1 MKKWWLLLCM
11 SVALAFGACVPTDNG
26 SSGGG
31 NDGVHIHADAN
42 SDGACD
48 GCVAKI
54 NTVIDF
60 YSINDLHGKF
70 DDTYANCGVDEMST
84 YLRGAQYTNPNT
96 IILSAGDMWQ
106 GSAESNFTKGAI
118 VTEWMNDL
126 GFVGMAMGNHEYDWG
141 ESFIESNAALADFP
155 FLAINIYDRAT
166 NERVDY
172 CQPSVTVEVSGVQI
186 GIIGAIGDCYSSIS
200 PDKVQDIYFKT
211 GADLTSLVKAES
223 AKLRQEGAE
232 MIVYVLHDS
241 FLDEG
246 HYDSALSNGYV
257 DLVFEGH
264 THQQVKRQ
272 DSHGVWHLQAG
283 GDNKNGLSHA
293 RVTLNILTDKVTVN
307 KAEIV
312 SHSTYANNYD
322 DEIVDELLN
331 KYADDLQ
338 KVNEVLGN
346 NDTYRDDDALT
357 AFAAQTMYEHG
368 EARWGD
374 DPRYAGKI
382 VLGGGYLNVRY
393 PYYLPAKDVTYG
405 DLYSLFTFDNPIV
418 LCSVS
423 GYRLKRQFIN
433 STNYV
438 MYYGEDGLQIKNNV
452 VDNETYYVVV
462 DTYCALFD
470 FAGMGYLNIVDYY
483 DEEKQ
488 VFTRD
493 LLAEFIKDGGMTSE
507 IADEYTSILDLL
519 AIGEDLPLGGETTE
533 RYRVKGRVVDIE
545 NNSKGILTIA
555 DDDNNELYIYRI
567 NNFSS
572 LDIKPGVGDTIVLEG
587 KILKYFGAYQTII
600 EMKDATLCEVITGSG
615 GGSTAGEYKLTLS
628 SGFGGSDISKYD
640 TGNYG
645 EYTVS
650 GIELEY
656 YRAYRSGDCS
666 IACLLPNLNGENDG
680 TMYGTIY
687 NVDPI
692 YGIYSI
698 TITYKSA
705 TAATLYTGDDRVSQM
720 TAYTLTGG
728 TSFQTLTFTV
738 DSDNFF
744 KIDTGDSVLHLQA
757 LEISYTNQ
765 VVSYNTVKQNAG
777 ANQVRLNPTVYQG
790 TLVAGQSQVSVPI
803 SVSYQNGNLEILETR
818 TYTYYTLEYVESHP
832 SVKSAAAM
840 LDPMDVAAY
849 YTAFKQFPANYAAKN
864 FDGNDFSNVRAVFG
878 NDTRYVS
885 KYSRTNGYAQYV
897 PYKSGQNVYYEFDIG
912 LQSSYWEDGE
922 RGVGR
927 VVAWESGWNVSTY
940 ANAPVCVYTDDH
952 YATFQEY
959 LNTGEFGTRF
969 DAERDLTYFKWSAP
983 ETVSA
988 Q

>member
-1 MKKWWLLLCM
+1 MKKWLLLVCI
-11 SVALAFGACVPTDNG
+11 SVALAFGACVPTDDGGG
-26 SSGGG
+26 SSNGG
-31 NDGVHIHADAN
+31 NGDVHIHADAN
-42 SDGACD
+42 GDGTCD

-54 NTVIDF
+54 NTVVDF

-70 DDTYANCGVDEMST
+70 DDTYANIGVDEMTT
-84 YLRGAQYTNPNT
+84 YLRGAQYTNANT
-96 IILSAGDMWQ
+96 VILSAGDMWQ
-106 GSAESNFTKGAI
+106 GSAESNFTKGALI
-118 VTEWMNDL
+118 TEWMNDL
-126 GFVGMAMGNHEYDWG
+126 GFVSMTMGNHEYDWG
-141 ESFIESNAALADFP
+141 ESYIESNAALADFP

-200 PDKVQDIYFKT
+200 PDKVQDVYFKT
-211 GADLTSLVKAES
+211 GNDLTSLVKAES
-223 AKLRQEGAE
+223 TKLRQEGAE

-241 FLDEG
+241 YLETG

-272 DSHGVWHLQAG
+272 DSYGVWHLQAG
-283 GDNKNGLSHA
+283 GDNQNGLSHA

-312 SHSTYANNYD
+312 SHSAYQNNYD
-322 DEIVDELLN
+322 DEIVDELLD
-331 KYADDLQ
+331 KYSSELQ
-338 KVNEVLGN
+338 KVNKVLGN
-346 NDTYRDDDALT
+346 NDTYRDYDALT
-357 AFAAQTMYEHG
+357 AFAAQAMYQYGAE
-368 EARWGD
+368 RWGD

-423 GYRLKRQFIN
+423 GSRLKRQFIN
-433 STNYV
+433 SYNYV
-438 MYYGEDGLQIKNNV
+438 MYYGEDGQQIKNNV

-462 DTYCALFD
+462 DTYCAQYN

-483 DEEKQ
+483 DEERQ

-493 LLAEFIKDGGMTSE
+493 LLAEFIKDGGMTRE
-507 IADEYTSILDLL
+507 IADEYT
-519 AIGEDLPLGGETTE
+519 
-533 RYRVKGRVVDIE
+533 
-545 NNSKGILTIA
+545 
-555 DDDNNELYIYRI
+555 
-567 NNFSS
+567 
-572 LDIKPGVGDTIVLEG
+572 
-587 KILKYFGAYQTII
+587 
-600 EMKDATLCEVITGSG
+600 
-615 GGSTAGEYKLTLS
+615 LTLS
-628 SGFGGSDISKYD
+628 SGFGSGDISKYD

-645 EYTVS
+645 EYSVS

-666 IACLLPNLNGENDG
+666 IACLLPNLNGANDG

-720 TAYTLTGG
+720 TAYTLMGG

-744 KIDTGDSVLHLQA
+744 KIDTGNSVLHLQSV
-757 LEISYTNQ
+757 EISYTNQ
-765 VVSYNTVKQNAG
+765 VVSYNTAKQNAG
-777 ANQVRLNPTVYQG
+777 DSQVRLNPTVYQG
-790 TLVAGQSQVSVPI
+790 TLVAGQSQVSVPV

-840 LDPMDVAAY
+840 LDPVDVAAY

-864 FDGNDFSNVRAVFG
+864 FDGNDFSDVRAVFG

-912 LQSSYWEDGE
+912 LQASYWEENE

-959 LNTGEFGTRF
+959 LNTGAFGARF
-969 DAERDLTYFKWSAP
+969 DAERDLTYFQWSAP
-983 ETVSA
+983 QTVSA